1 MENFSFF
8 SFAQVWNKAFE
19 MEEERILKA
28 RNYIYASD
36 IGGSLY
42 DKVQAMRGIK
52 ANTPPNGRSLRKFL
66 IGKFME
72 EMFKLSL
79 IQLGLYKETQERIE
93 AELPNLLKV
102 SGRLDFIVGG
112 KPNFEKYEHVVKAL
126 DILGFESGL
135 KQFFN
140 NLVKLFKGWFL
151 GLQNSEFEMPNE
163 IWELKTCSSMIFDLV
178 KRNGKAMPQHENQI
192 YHYVFN
198 HPTIRNGRVI
208 YLCKDDGNMQEFCV
222 SAADERIKR
231 QYFNAIGAITDTYNE
246 YKDVPTDANYLVV
259 SLQHTLNEL
268 LADENSDARE
278 VLSVRKQLREA
289 KVKAFQTNPPLENL
303 LSIDMFSGLLSKNW
317 KVEYSNYLTDYFF
330 TDEDGFA
337 VYFETPEHYRNHVKD
352 VLKVNSVM
360 KRFWKNEQNG
370 KADKNKVTAKNQI
383 WIDILENQFGYSFDD
398 CYAFFC
404 ERQQALAKQGIVLE
418 DETED

>member
-19 MEEERILKA
+19 TENQRKLVA
-28 RNYIYASD
+28 RNYIYASEL
-36 IGGSLY
+36 GGSVY
-42 DKVQAMRGIK
+42 DTVQKMRGIPST
-52 ANTPPNGRSLRKFL
+52 TPPNGRSLRKFQAGNTFEFIVKMAL
-66 IGKFME
+66 M
-72 EMFKLSL
+72 
-79 IQLGLYKETQERIE
+79 QLGLYKESQERVLS
-93 AELPNLLKV
+93 AQSNLLSV
-102 SGRLDFIVGG
+102 SGRLDFEVGG
-112 KPNFEKYEHVVKAL
+112 AINFNDLHELKKSLQLGDGLEYALFSISKGFSEWYKEYQNEHG
-126 DILGFESGL
+126 DI
-135 KQFFN
+135 
-140 NLVKLFKGWFL
+140 
-151 GLQNSEFEMPNE
+151 EMPNE
-163 IWELKTCSSMIFDLV
+163 IWELKTCSSMIFDMIERE
-178 KRNGKAMPQHENQI
+178 KKAKDQHENQI

-198 HPTIRNGRVI
+198 HHTIRNGRII
-208 YLCKDDGNMQEFCV
+208 YLCKDDMRMQEFCV

-231 QYFNAIGAITDTYNE
+231 QYFNAIEAITNTYNE

-278 VLSVRKQLREA
+278 ILSVRKQLREA
-289 KVKAFQTNPPLENL
+289 KVKAFETNPPLENL

-317 KVEYSNYLTDYFF
+317 KVEYSNYLTDYFY

-352 VLKVNSVM
+352 VLKINSIM

-370 KADKNKVTAKNQI
+370 KADKNKVTAKNQL

-398 CYAFFC
+398 CYSFFC
-404 ERQQALAKQGIVLE
+404 ERQQALAKQGIVLD
-418 DETED
+418 DEIEE